1 MRLTDADYLH
11 EVFFE
16 SAQFDTYKDYSF
28 VLDEIDLSPTIDA
41 VPVRR
46 GHWEKITGMA
56 PPEFHGHYACSICG
70 WCDKRLTTLRREM
83 DYNFCPNCGADM
95 REE

>member
-1 MRLTDADYLH
+1 MRPIDADKLK
-11 EVFFE
+11 EGFNIKKSPQTMIPLSMIGVFID
-16 SAQFDTYKDYSF
+16 AQ
-28 VLDEIDLSPTIDA
+28 PTIDPT
-41 VPVRR
+41 PVRR